1 MFTVSLPAL
10 FGALYII
17 ALVLLFVG
25 IREQGNMAKRLRLMR
40 MGGVLLGFT
49 TILLGFMWYAT
60 QPQMALLG
68 YVEMRLEDLL
78 VLTMLSSVG
87 GVILGFALRMD

>member
-10 FGALYII
+10 FATLYLI

-25 IREQGNMAKRLRLMR
+25 VREEADIAKRLRLMR

-78 VLTMLSSVG
+78 VLTALSSVG
-87 GVILGFALRMD
+87 GVIMGFALRMD